1 MDKEQLAPWIEKLEA
16 AEKKDRNA
24 IVTELCKAE
33 GLGIGDAWKLLKE
46 AGFDSKA
53 APGERNPTG
62 TDTPPM
68 EEKKV
73 SVTLRHKTDYPKYRR
88 AGLVL
93 SQKAET
99 REVTE
104 AQLAALKKDPWV
116 EIIEK

>member
-24 IVTELCKAE
+24 IVTELCKAA
-33 GLGIGDAWKLLKE
+33 GLSIGDAWKALKE
-46 AGFDSKA
+46 AGFDPKA
-53 APGERNPTG
+53 TSNGAPMAEEK
-62 TDTPPM
+62 

-73 SVTLRHKTDYPKYRR
+73 SVVVRHTTDYPKYRR
-88 AGLVL
+88 AGLSL

-104 AQLAALKKDPWV
+104 AQLEALEKDPWV
-116 EIIEK
+116 EIVKK